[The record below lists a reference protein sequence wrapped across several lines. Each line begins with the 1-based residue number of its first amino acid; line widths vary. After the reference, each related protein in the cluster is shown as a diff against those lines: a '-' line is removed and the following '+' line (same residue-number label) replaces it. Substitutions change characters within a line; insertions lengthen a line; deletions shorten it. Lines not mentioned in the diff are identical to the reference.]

1 MIRWLL
7 PALALLAACG
17 SGNNQPSQTPPMQV
31 NVVEIEP
38 VNAPIVY
45 KFVGQAKSSL
55 QVEIR
60 ARVDGFL
67 DNVAYEEGELVEK
80 GQVLFEL
87 DKKPYKAAL
96 QKAKGELAL
105 QQARLDTASAN
116 LKRIR
121 PLAEQDAVSEKD
133 LDDAVGSERAAQA
146 SVLAAEGSVDE
157 AELNLSYATIKS
169 PLKGLASKTDKQV
182 GSYIPT
188 GPDSLLTYV
197 ARLDPI
203 WINFSVSE
211 NQALQ
216 FNQDV
221 AAGKI
226 IPPEDMR
233 FEVEVVFADG
243 STHPYRGEITFSEP
257 NIDPNTGTILI
268 RAELKNPEGVMRP
281 GQFVRVILHGAIRP
295 DAILVPQEAVVQGSK
310 GHFVW
315 VVGKDNRPQVRSVEV
330 GPWQGKNW
338 FIEQGLQ
345 PGDLV
350 ITDNLMKL
358 NPERPIKVNKSD
370 SESG

>member
-1 MIRWLL
+1 MFRWLFPL
-7 PALALLAACG
+7 MALLASCG
-17 SGNNQPSQTPPMQV
+17 SDSDQSHQPPPLDV
-31 NVVEIEP
+31 NVIKIEP
-38 VNAPIVY
+38 VNAPVVFQ
-45 KFVGQAKSSL
+45 FVGQAKSSL

-67 DNVAYEEGELVEK
+67 DKVAYEEGEMVEK
-80 GQVLFEL
+80 GQVMFEL
-87 DKKPYKAAL
+87 DKKPYQASL
-96 QKAKGELAL
+96 QQAKGELAL

-121 PLAEQDAVSEKD
+121 PLAEQDAVSKKD
-133 LDDAVGSERAAQA
+133 LDDAIGSERAAQA
-146 SVLAAEGSVDE
+146 SVLAAEGSVNE
-157 AELNLSYATIKS
+157 AELNLGYATIYS
-169 PLKGLASKTDKQV
+169 PLRGLASKTDKQV

-221 AAGKI
+221 DAGKL
-226 IPPEDMR
+226 IPPEEMK

-243 STHPYRGEITFSEP
+243 TSHPYRGEITFSEP
-257 NIDPNTGTILI
+257 NIDPNTGTFLI
-268 RAELKNPEGVMRP
+268 RAELKNPEGDMRP

-315 VVGKDNRPQVRSVEV
+315 VVGKNNRPQVRSVEV

-338 FIEQGLQ
+338 FIEQGLL

-350 ITDNLMKL
+350 ITDNIMKL
-358 NPERPIKVNKSD
+358 NPERPIKVNSP
-370 SESG
+370 STES